1 MSNVEGQQKS
11 SDDLT
16 ADYLTALA
24 KHLIYTL
31 EQKVGKV
38 ILQTIPIEFCITVPA
53 IWSEVAKEKTLKACE
68 KAGLKSDAD
77 ILLVSEP
84 VSWKL
89 CNERNPTQNF
99 NRKLLQYMRSTVLT
113 LMVSALETAL
123 FSAMRAV
130 EPSI

>member
-1 MSNVEGQQKS
+1 VSNVEGQQKS
-11 SDDLT
+11 SDELT
-16 ADYLTALA
+16 ADYLAALA

-38 ILQTIPIEFCITVPA
+38 ILQSIPIDFCLTVPA

-68 KAGLKSDAD
+68 KAGLKPDAE

-84 VSWKL
+84 VSWKPS
-89 CNERNPTQNF
+89 RGGNPPENF

-113 LMVSALETAL
+113 LMVSTLETAL
-123 FSAMRAV
+123 FSAMLV
-130 EPSI
+130 VGLSI